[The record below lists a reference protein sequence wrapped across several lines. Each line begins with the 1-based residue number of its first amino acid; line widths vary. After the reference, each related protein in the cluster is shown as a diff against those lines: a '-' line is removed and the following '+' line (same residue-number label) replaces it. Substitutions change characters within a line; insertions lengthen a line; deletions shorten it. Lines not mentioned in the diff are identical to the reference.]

1 MEESWHKWALFSP
14 KKRGWNKNGRLQKG
28 CCIKVRED
36 LFCVLME
43 RARDNPTQLRKRKSK
58 SGKKWNFWR
67 ARTGQYWVTLQ
78 SKPSDLWHQRH
89 WCSSTAN
96 FFYQSET
103 SVQLILKGN
112 NRSTTFT
119 LLTRGARSCAR
130 QKLPLQCLTLQD
142 VKAVPLATQITDPLA
157 SIIAALVAL
166 TISHRPLCA
175 FKILRV
181 DFQEGKRKG
190 RQRSPKV
197 PSPFLSQAYRLTP
210 TGWASFLT
218 PLVAT
223 TELSKFLGKVFSQCN
238 RSFILLLVREHNQ
251 VFPPGFA
258 FQRQKHVTMS

>member
-1 MEESWHKWALFSP
+1 MSSWREPEITQPSQGKESQSQVKSETFGEQGQGNTGLHFRAI
-14 KKRGWNKNGRLQKG
+14 LQ
-28 CCIKVRED
+28 ISD
-36 LFCVLME
+36 T
-43 RARDNPTQLRKRKSK
+43 RDTDVAAQ
-58 SGKKWNFWR
+58 
-67 ARTGQYWVTLQ
+67 QI
-78 SKPSDLWHQRH
+78 
-89 WCSSTAN
+89 

-103 SVQLILKGN
+103 SVQLILKRN